1 MTTLG
6 PVPPTNTDAG
16 AGPDGQDARNV
27 SVLDAAGGTDGTSDI
42 AGRLRPD
49 EPTPTEHAENAI
61 ELKEVEGLSLGRIVL
76 RRFLR
81 HKAAMISVVVFVLV
95 IVVAFTSVGLDVGP
109 LQIPGWWMWQYSD
122 IPQPVNGTVP
132 TLSLFPPGLGTHPFG
147 QDTIGKDMFAQV
159 MRGTQ
164 VSLMI
169 VFVVGIV
176 STALGTVIGAVAG
189 FFGGWVD
196 SVLMRLTDLFI
207 IVPLLLFAAIV
218 AHTFSSAGP
227 VALALTLGTLS
238 WTSLARLVRG
248 EVLSLREREF
258 VEAARVAGASNSRI
272 IFRHILPN
280 TIGVITVSATLTMSV
295 TILLETSLSFLGLG
309 VHAPDVSLGQLIEA
323 YQTSFT
329 TRPWLFW
336 WPGVFIIIIALTINF
351 IGDGLRDAFDPRQK
365 RGLNRKARVAK
376 NDSRPQ
382 PALEAEHA

>member
-6 PVPPTNTDAG
+6 PIPPTNTDAG
-16 AGPDGQDARNV
+16 SGPDAEDARNV
-27 SVLDAAGGTDGTSDI
+27 ATLNAAGGVDVTGDV
-42 AGRLRPD
+42 AGRVRP
-49 EPTPTEHAENAI
+49 EEGTPTERAENAI

-95 IVVAFTSVGLDVGP
+95 LLLSFSSVGVDLGF
-109 LQIPGWWMWQYSD
+109 LQIPGWWIWGYGD
-122 IPQPVNGTVP
+122 IPQPLNGGAP
-132 TLSLFPPGLGTHPFG
+132 TLSVLPPSLGTHPFG
-147 QDTIGKDMFAQV
+147 QDTIGKDMFAQT

-169 VFVVGIV
+169 VFVVGLV
-176 STALGTVIGAVAG
+176 STVLGTVIGAVSG

-196 SVLMRLTDLFI
+196 SILMRITDLFI

-258 VEAARVAGASNSRI
+258 VEAARVAGASSARI

-309 VHAPDVSLGQLIEA
+309 VHAPDVSLGQLIEE

-336 WPGVFIIIIALTINF
+336 WPGLFIVIIALSINF

-365 RGLNRKARVAK
+365 RGLNRKARAAK
-376 NDSRPQ
+376 NDARPA

>member
-16 AGPDGQDARNV
+16 SGPDGEDARNV
-27 SVLDAAGGTDGTSDI
+27 AVLNGSGAAGGTSDI
-42 AGRLRPD
+42 AGRPRPD
-49 EPTPTEHAENAI
+49 EGTPSEHAENAI

-81 HKAAMISVVVFVLV
+81 HKAAMVSVAVFVLV
-95 IVVAFTSVGLDVGP
+95 VLIAFTSVGLDVGF
-109 LQIPGWWMWQYSD
+109 LQIPGWWLWSYSD
-122 IPQPVNGTVP
+122 IPRPLDGGQPS
-132 TLSLFPPGLGTHPFG
+132 LSFFPPALGVHPFG

-176 STALGTVIGAVAG
+176 STVMGTVIGAVAG

-196 SVLMRLTDLFI
+196 SILMRLTDLFI

-258 VEAARVAGASNSRI
+258 VEAARVAGASSSRI

-323 YQTSFT
+323 YQTAFT

-336 WPGVFIIIIALTINF
+336 WPGLFIIIIALSINF

-365 RGLNRKARVAK
+365 RALNRKAKAAQ
-376 NDSRPQ
+376 NEARPAPVETEQ
-382 PALEAEHA
+382 A